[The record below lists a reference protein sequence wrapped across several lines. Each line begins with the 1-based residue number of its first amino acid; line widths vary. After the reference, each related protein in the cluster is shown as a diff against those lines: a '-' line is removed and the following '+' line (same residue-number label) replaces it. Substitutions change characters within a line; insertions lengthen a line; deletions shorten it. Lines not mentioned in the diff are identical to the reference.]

1 MAQWT
6 AAIFL
11 ILGATAAAE
20 ESSRLVQERFA
31 EWGLTVKRQGARNT
45 CSVFTMTAAIE
56 YAVSTRRGKGTR
68 LSEEFLNWACNQVIG
83 NKEVDRGQ
91 FFSDLWKGFE
101 EYGVCEEAEMPYGAK
116 FDPALS
122 PSDEAL
128 ADAAGIR
135 DLGLRLRWIREPDG
149 KSGVTDEHLAEM
161 RRILS
166 QGVPVAAG
174 SYHSLLFVG
183 FEEDASQPGGGRFLL
198 RDSGSGGEGEMTY
211 AEAKTRLCDVFW
223 IEVQPS
229 EDK

>member
-1 MAQWT
+1 MARWT
-6 AAIFL
+6 AVLLL

-45 CSVFTMTAAIE
+45 CSVFTMTAALE
-56 YAVSTRRGKGTR
+56 YAVSTSRGEGTR

-83 NKEVDRGQ
+83 NKEADRGQ

-116 FDPALS
+116 FDPSLS
-122 PSDEAL
+122 PTDEAL
-128 ADAAGIR
+128 AGAAEIR
-135 DLGLRLRWIREPDG
+135 DLGLRLRWIRENDG
-149 KSGVTDEHLAEM
+149 KAGVTDGQLAEVK
-161 RRILS
+161 RILT
-166 QGVPVAAG
+166 QGIPVAAG

-183 FEEDASQPGGGRFLL
+183 FEDDASQPGGGRFLL
-198 RDSGSGGEGEMTY
+198 RDSGSGHEGEMSF

-223 IEVQPS
+223 IEAQPQ
-229 EDK
+229 EKK